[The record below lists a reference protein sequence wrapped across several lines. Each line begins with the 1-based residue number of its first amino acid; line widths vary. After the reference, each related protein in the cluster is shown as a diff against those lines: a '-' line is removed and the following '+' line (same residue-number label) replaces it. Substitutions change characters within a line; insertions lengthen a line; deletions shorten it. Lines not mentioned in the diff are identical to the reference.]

1 MIASPYLDGRDR
13 YERVMEGWIDNT
25 HDDAFT
31 HTVQIGDEDLRVELS
46 AVCTPSPGY
55 QVRSAR
61 ARVLLGGAHP
71 ADVGRLEEL
80 SGARM
85 VAGFTRRLTDLAGSG
100 PASRLLVDAGVE
112 VARLARQVVK
122 LPLEAT
128 THLAAGGARACWDLD
143 NAGWIDL
150 PGSCFTYSANG
161 RALFE
166 TREVT
171 TPMALELYSPPPGAR
186 RLFVRKKVMRLVRT
200 HRRLHLFHSM
210 HDNVHG
216 FDIHY
221 EIDLEGGTVVAA
233 DSITSRLPYQGICTE
248 PQDRIHALV
257 GQPADAGLRKRI
269 QGALGGEQGCAQLY
283 DLTADLLKLLSL

>member
-1 MIASPYLDGRDR
+1 MIDSPWLDGRDR
-13 YERVMEGWIDNT
+13 YERTMEAWIDNT
-25 HDDAFT
+25 DDDAFT
-31 HTVQIGDEDLRVELS
+31 HTVQIGDDRLRVELT

-55 QVRSAR
+55 EVRR
-61 ARVLLGGAHP
+61 ATAKVLAGDGGP
-71 ADVGRLEEL
+71 TEVRRFGEL
-80 SGARM
+80 AGARM
-85 VAGFTRRLTDLAGSG
+85 VAGFTRRLTELAGTE
-100 PASRLLVDAGVE
+100 PASRFLVDAGIE
-112 VARLARQVVK
+112 VARLARQAVK
-122 LPLEAT
+122 LPREAT
-128 THLAAGGARACWDLD
+128 AHLTAGGARACWELD
-143 NAGWIDL
+143 SASWIDL

-161 RALFE
+161 RALLD

-171 TPMALELYSPPPGAR
+171 TPMAAELYSPPPAAR

-200 HRRLHLFHSM
+200 GPRLHLFHSM

-248 PQDRIHALV
+248 PQGRIDALA
-257 GQPADAGLRKRI
+257 GQPVDAGLRKRI
-269 QGALGGEQGCAQLY
+269 QSLLGGEQGCAQLY

>member
-1 MIASPYLDGRDR
+1 MIDSPYLDGRDR
-13 YERVMEGWIDNT
+13 YERVMEGWVDNT
-25 HDDAFT
+25 HDDALT
-31 HTVQIGDEDLRVELS
+31 HTVQIGDDDLRVELS
-46 AVCTPSPGY
+46 AVCTPSPSY
-55 QVRSAR
+55 QVCSAS
-61 ARVLLGGAHP
+61 ARVLMGGAHS
-71 ADVGRLEEL
+71 ADVGRLGEL

-122 LPLEAT
+122 LPREAT
-128 THLAAGGARACWDLD
+128 THLTAGGARACWDLD
-143 NAGWIDL
+143 NASWIDL

-171 TPMALELYSPPPGAR
+171 TPMAVDLYSPPPAAR

-200 HRRLHLFHSM
+200 HERLHLFHSM

-221 EIDLEGGTVVAA
+221 EIDLDAGTVAAA